1 MTDKH
6 DWPWDDGADVVVAG
20 AGGSGLMT
28 ALAAA
33 ENGAS
38 VLVLEKAQTV
48 GGKTAIAIGSFTASE
63 TAMQRAAGVSDSHDD
78 HLADMTALAET
89 IGIKL
94 DPGRARLRI
103 AEDAITLARLGEL
116 GVRFSGPHP
125 EAPHSVP
132 RMHNIVPGPRAL
144 VESLEAACREH
155 GVRIMTGCAAS
166 DLAVGPSGRVTGL
179 IATTDAG
186 MFRVQAGAVVLCA
199 GDYTANR
206 TLLRRLAPDA
216 PLAEPILATHT
227 GDAHAMAVR
236 IGATVND
243 MEQLRVPHIRTT
255 TWPHVE
261 PSPELFELGAVIVD
275 REGRLQPPSHDGMDV
290 PEEDL
295 FLIIDS
301 RVAQS
306 LASTGDDVGPGRDG
320 WRRTGRPFIG
330 TAPDVAYAYLEDCA
344 GREWY
349 LEAASIAD
357 VAGRIGCA
365 AEALAGLGEAPF
377 HVIGPARRYMMGVGG
392 ALATGTDMAVLDI
405 DGSPIPGLYAAG
417 EASAWM
423 AYAGGH
429 GYGISWATTSGRLAG
444 AAAAAD

>member
-1 MTDKH
+1 MTDNSN
-6 DWPWDDGADVVVAG
+6 WPWNDEADVVVAG
-20 AGGSGLMT
+20 AGGSGLMA
-28 ALAAA
+28 ALTAA
-33 ENGAS
+33 ECGAS
-38 VLVLEKAQTV
+38 VLVLEKAQII

-63 TAMQRAAGVSDSHDD
+63 TAQQRAAGVADSHDN

-94 DPGRARLRI
+94 DSDRARLRI
-103 AEDAITLARLGEL
+103 AEDALTLSQLCEL
-116 GVRFSGPHP
+116 GIRFSGPHP
-125 EAPHSVP
+125 EAPHRVA
-132 RMHNIVPGPRAL
+132 RMHNIVPGPQAL
-144 VESLEAACREH
+144 VETLKAACHER
-155 GVRIMTGCAAS
+155 GVRFMTGCGAS
-166 DLAVGPSGRVTGL
+166 DLAVGPGSHVTGL

-206 TLLRRLAPDA
+206 TLLRRLAPEA

-236 IGATVND
+236 IGAVATD
-243 MEQLRVPHIRTT
+243 MERIRVPHIRTT

-261 PSPELFELGAVIVD
+261 PSPDLFELGAVIVD
-275 REGRLQPPSHDGMDV
+275 RKGRIQPPGHDGIDA
-290 PEEDL
+290 PAEDL

-301 RVAQS
+301 RISQS
-306 LASTGDDVGPGRDG
+306 LASIDDDVGPGRDG
-320 WRRTGRPFIG
+320 WQRTGRPFIC

-357 VAGRIGCA
+357 VAEKIGCDV
-365 AEALAGLGEAPF
+365 EALAGLGEAPF
-377 HVIGPARRYMMGVGG
+377 HVIGPARRYLIGVGG
-392 ALATGTDMAVLDI
+392 TLATGTDMAVLDT
-405 DGSPIPGLYAAG
+405 DGSPIPNLYAAG
-417 EASAWM
+417 ETSAWM
-423 AYAGGH
+423 EYAGGH

-444 AAAAAD
+444 EAAASA